1 MEQNSKTKINRVKKD
16 ISNPKSFT
24 APDELRQQLME
35 TMKSL
40 YSDEDIEMVS
50 RAYDMAF
57 EAHKDQKRKSGEP
70 YIIHPICVAIILAEL
85 ELDRETIIAGLL
97 HDVVE
102 DTDVTYEDVVRGVWG
117 GGCPACGRCHEVG
130 PVKLFQGQD
139 RSTGG
144 EFTED
149 VPCHGQG
156 HQGHTDQ
163 TGRPSAQHAHH
174 AVYEA

>member
-102 DTDVTYEDVVRGVWG
+102 DTDVTYEDVVREFGV
-117 GGCPACGRCHEVG
+117 EVAQLVDG
-130 PVKLFQGQD
+130 VTGESVFWQSPSLSIPLQD
-139 RSTGG
+139 THSNISQETSL
-144 EFTED
+144 
-149 VPCHGQG
+149 PYYSHL
-156 HQGHTDQ
+156 
-163 TGRPSAQHAHH
+163 
-174 AVYEA
+174 